1 MHDLGD
7 TSFIVDLHLHSVFY
21 LLLLLW
27 LNMHA
32 CFALSSSCPSVVL
45 LSLSMF
51 EDNLSE
57 TITLMKLL
65 KR

>member
-32 CFALSSSCPSVVL
+32 CFALSSSYQSVVR

-57 TITLMKLL
+57 TITLYEIT
-65 KR
+65 R